1 MNGAHAL
8 LATLQA
14 NEVSVCFSNPGTSEM
29 HFVAALDDA
38 PGMRGILCLFEGVA
52 TGAADG
58 YARVTGTPAAT
69 LLHLGPG
76 LANGWANLHNARR
89 ARVPVVNIVGDHATY
104 HSVFDAPLQSNIGQL
119 ADALEGWS
127 RRTMSSNDV
136 ANDVADTVR
145 GALGPPGRV
154 ATLILPADVS
164 WGEVSSVPP
173 SWPIS
178 ERPAPHPVDELA
190 FTSALQALRS
200 QRCALLVGGG
210 ALEKEQLSLA
220 RRVASATSSRF
231 FMETFATKIDRGSSA
246 ASPERLIYLSEFAI
260 DQLKESEVVI
270 LIGAREPV
278 GFFAYP
284 DVASRLAPEDC
295 EIIDLAPPGSDT
307 LGALRAL
314 VEALHAPSVPLECGE
329 RPDAPSGELSTKSF
343 AAAVGATM
351 REGVIVA
358 DESNTSGVH
367 LFEATRFAPEHQWL
381 TLTGGAIGYGLPV
394 ALGAAVASKRRVLAL
409 ESDGS
414 MMYTLQALWTM
425 AREGLDVT
433 VVGLSNRSYAVLN
446 WELIRVGAVR
456 EGSASSRML
465 ELDDPTLDLAALAN
479 AQGVPSTRVHSA
491 EDLVEALERSYAT
504 PGPMFIEAVLPKGL
518 R

>member
-1 MNGAHAL
+1 
-8 LATLQA
+8 
-14 NEVSVCFSNPGTSEM
+14 
-29 HFVAALDDA
+29 
-38 PGMRGILCLFEGVA
+38 
-52 TGAADG
+52 
-58 YARVTGTPAAT
+58 
-69 LLHLGPG
+69 
-76 LANGWANLHNARR
+76 
-89 ARVPVVNIVGDHATY
+89 
-104 HSVFDAPLQSNIGQL
+104 
-119 ADALEGWS
+119 
-127 RRTMSSNDV
+127 
-136 ANDVADTVR
+136 
-145 GALGPPGRV
+145 
-154 ATLILPADVS
+154 
-164 WGEVSSVPP
+164 
-173 SWPIS
+173 
-178 ERPAPHPVDELA
+178 
-190 FTSALQALRS
+190 
-200 QRCALLVGGG
+200 
-210 ALEKEQLSLA
+210 
-220 RRVASATSSRF
+220 
-231 FMETFATKIDRGSSA
+231 
-246 ASPERLIYLSEFAI
+246 
-260 DQLKESEVVI
+260 
-270 LIGAREPV
+270 
-278 GFFAYP
+278 
-284 DVASRLAPEDC
+284 
-295 EIIDLAPPGSDT
+295 
-307 LGALRAL
+307 
-314 VEALHAPSVPLECGE
+314 
-329 RPDAPSGELSTKSF
+329 
-343 AAAVGATM
+343 M